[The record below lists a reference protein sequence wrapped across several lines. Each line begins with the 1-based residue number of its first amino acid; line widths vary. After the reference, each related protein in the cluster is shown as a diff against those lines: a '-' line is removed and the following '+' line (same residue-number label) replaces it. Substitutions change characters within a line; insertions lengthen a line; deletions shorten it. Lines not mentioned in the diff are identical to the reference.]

1 MEHET
6 AEQVIDI
13 VPPRGFLFVDFAELW
28 AYRELLFLFAWRD
41 ATVRYKQSVIGVA
54 WAVLQPLLMVL
65 IFTLIFGR
73 FAGLPSEG
81 VPYSVF
87 ALCGLLPWN
96 YFARALADSSN
107 SLVGST
113 HLVSKVYFPRLVLP
127 LSRVFSGLIDFAIT
141 FLLLLGFLAWHRIVP
156 TKAVLLLPA
165 FVVLAILTSLAAG
178 LWLTALN
185 VRYRDVSFVV
195 PFLVQFWMYASPVAY
210 SSEIVPERW
219 RTLYALNPM
228 ASVVSGF
235 RWALLGGRAP
245 DGAMIAASLAIV
257 VLLLVSGLYYFRQT
271 EHTLVDVI

>member
-1 MEHET
+1 MEHES
-6 AEQVIDI
+6 AEQVIEI
-13 VPPRGFLFVDFAELW
+13 VPRRGFLFVDFGELW

-41 ATVRYKQSVIGVA
+41 ATVRYKQSVVGVA

-65 IFTLIFGR
+65 IFTVVFGR

-96 YFARALADSSN
+96 YFARALSDSSN
-107 SLVGST
+107 SLVGSA
-113 HLVSKVYFPRLVLP
+113 HLVTKVYFPRLILP

-141 FLLLLGFLAWHRIVP
+141 FLLLLGFLAWYRIVP
-156 TKAVLLLPA
+156 ARAIVFLPV
-165 FVVLAILTSLAAG
+165 FIVFAILTSLAVG

-195 PFLVQFWMYASPVAY
+195 PFLVQFWMYATPIAY
-210 SSEIVPERW
+210 SSELVPERW

-228 ASVVSGF
+228 ASVVEGF
-235 RWALLGGRAP
+235 RWALLGRRAP
-245 DGAMIAASLAIV
+245 DPAAMAVSLAIV
-257 VLLLVSGLYYFRQT
+257 LLLLVTGLYYFRRT